1 MCSRCCCDPYP
12 SVDITCAFTKDSA
25 DEQLKRKVQVQAV
38 EACQNF
44 GCFHV
49 TIDPSK
55 VGPSDLENVQLLQD
69 ESQVKQ
75 AMEKI
80 FHEDFLDSHTGGEQ
94 IKVVPFRNRH
104 KTMSY
109 AKYRGRAA
117 ESGSSSNTEPKQS
130 WEIFRC
136 KNGISGDSSSETDSG
151 DLSLLEEYTNIFHQ
165 VSLCLFQN
173 VFQLPNIFIEETDCT
188 CGKSDCSL
196 CTMDLLR
203 VFRYD
208 ALEKGEIMNSL
219 GSSPHTDWGSLT
231 VVWQDSKG
239 GLQIY
244 CHKHETWNNVN
255 LKLDD
260 DKKVKL
266 FIHVGDFT
274 SLALS
279 DIHNSSISWPSPL
292 HRVLCPTRSDTLTK
306 DSDDTRLSLVYFSYP
321 KRGVSIQDAS
331 QSKETSE
338 SMTTSN
344 DFPFDRYM
352 VLHNQSINEKVSPS
366 AKDTYERVK
375 SMPFDKVTEEKW
387 KQVQR

>member
-1 MCSRCCCDPYP
+1 MHLRCCCDPYP

-25 DEQLKRKVQVQAV
+25 GEQLERVQEEAV

-55 VGPSDLENVQLLQD
+55 LESSDLENIQLLQD

-75 AMEKI
+75 TMERI
-80 FHEDFLDSHTGGEQ
+80 FDQDFLDIHTKGEQ
-94 IKVVPFRNRH
+94 IKVVPFRNNH
-104 KTMSY
+104 KTMSC

-136 KNGISGDSSSETDSG
+136 KNGISGDSSSERDVG
-151 DLSLLEEYTNIFHQ
+151 DLSLLEEYTKIFHQ

-173 VFQLPNIFIEETDCT
+173 VFQLPNIFTEEKDCV

-208 ALEKGEIMNSL
+208 ALEKEEITNSL

-244 CHKHETWNNVN
+244 CHKH
-255 LKLDD
+255 
-260 DKKVKL
+260 KKM
-266 FIHVGDFT
+266 
-274 SLALS
+274 
-279 DIHNSSISWPSPL
+279 
-292 HRVLCPTRSDTLTK
+292 
-306 DSDDTRLSLVYFSYP
+306 
-321 KRGVSIQDAS
+321 
-331 QSKETSE
+331 E
-338 SMTTSN
+338 
-344 DFPFDRYM
+344 
-352 VLHNQSINEKVSPS
+352 
-366 AKDTYERVK
+366 
-375 SMPFDKVTEEKW
+375 
-387 KQVQR
+387 